1 MKSIKINT
9 EWWNWIKILS
19 PNEQGEILTNIYR
32 YINDEETITST
43 SGVAVLWE
51 TIRPALDKQIET
63 SAKRKHNMLSVI
75 EDKNNVAERTPS
87 DKEIRQANAERTPSD
102 KEIRQANAERQ
113 KITPI
118 DRPAIKETIKE
129 PTDDITSFSSQP
141 VVGTGPKKW
150 QSILDNL
157 GKTKPDDDWVIS
169 ESNDDW

>member
-87 DKEIRQANAERTPSD
+87 DKEIRP
-102 KEIRQANAERQ
+102 ANAERQ